1 MHKKPVPSPSYTQ
14 DLLEKIRDLPDD
26 KIAEVADFVEFLRQ
40 RQTRIATTREERLRA
55 AAQAGIL
62 VPPKPGAQR
71 SSVREL
77 PPAVV
82 PGKPASEIV
91 IEDRR

>member
-1 MHKKPVPSPSYTQ
+1 MASPSYTQ

-26 KIAEVADFVEFLRQ
+26 KIAEVADFVEFLRE
-40 RQTRIATTREERLRA
+40 RQARIETTREQRLRV

-71 SSVREL
+71 SSVRDL

>member
-1 MHKKPVPSPSYTQ
+1 MPSPSYTQ
-14 DLLEKIRDLPDD
+14 DLLDKIRALPPD
-26 KIAEVADFVEFLRQ
+26 KLAEVVDFVDFLRE
-40 RQTRIATTREERLRA
+40 RQARIGSSREERLRA
-55 AAQAGIL
+55 AANAGIL

-71 SSVREL
+71 SSVHDL

-82 PGKPASEIV
+82 PGKPASEMV

>member
-1 MHKKPVPSPSYTQ
+1 MPSPSYTK
-14 DLLEKIRDLPDD
+14 DLLDKLRSLPED
-26 KIAEVADFVEFLRQ
+26 KLAEVIDFVDFLRD
-40 RQTRIATTREERLRA
+40 RQARTGTTREERLRIA
-55 AAQAGIL
+55 ADAGIL
-62 VPPKPGAQR
+62 VLPKPGAQR

-82 PGKPASEIV
+82 PGKPASEMV

>member
-1 MHKKPVPSPSYTQ
+1 MPSPSYTQ

-26 KIAEVADFVEFLRQ
+26 KIVEVADFVEFLRQ
-40 RQTRIATTREERLRA
+40 KQARVATTREERLRVA
-55 AAQAGIL
+55 AEAGIL

-77 PPAVV
+77 PPAVI
-82 PGKPASEIV
+82 PGKPASEIL